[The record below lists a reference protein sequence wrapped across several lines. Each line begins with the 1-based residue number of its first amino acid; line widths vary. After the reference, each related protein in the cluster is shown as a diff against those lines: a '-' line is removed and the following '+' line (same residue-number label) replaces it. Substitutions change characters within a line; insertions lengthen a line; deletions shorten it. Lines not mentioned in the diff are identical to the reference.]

1 MKSTINADDSK
12 ADEQEE
18 VIFVTLESAASA
30 NTGRMSRPKSSWKN
44 QTAPEHVEGKEQS
57 NNGYILSRGKHWIIF
72 GIIVAAVIFQLFFGI
87 LGRRIPYFFSLSG
100 DQPVKALHTGI
111 ILSTEFQRQGEITW
125 WKGYLG
131 EIPGLLAV
139 GAALAIAGASFQSLF
154 KNPLASPDILGVT
167 AGGTLG
173 GGIYIMATVGTA
185 GTGVL
190 VNKGIRLGPFN
201 FPWGMFQVVMFFSGL
216 ATVALV
222 MLIATKIDG
231 KFRSVTALMLTGMA
245 ISAVCNSLLSCI
257 KTALIPT
264 DDTDNRSTLLNV
276 LMYGQLGSSASKLI
290 IISLIIFTPILIF
303 LSFRLNAMT
312 FGEEEARGMGIH
324 TNVIRMGVIV
334 CSTFLVISVVST
346 VGQISWIG
354 MVAPFIGRMLVGPDN
369 KKLLPF
375 SMILGSLF
383 VAVFAEAQSF
393 HVPFISFFSG
403 TSSVTFFSILLFFVF
418 LVWSRKRGGS
428 VWM

>member
-1 MKSTINADDSK
+1 MKSTINADRSR
-12 ADEQEE
+12 ADEEEE
-18 VIFVTLESAASA
+18 VISFIFEDSSVTKTENKTYGSTKTKEKLTVHIEDDALKQA
-30 NTGRMSRPKSSWKN
+30 NNR
-44 QTAPEHVEGKEQS
+44 
-57 NNGYILSRGKHWIIF
+57 YILRGKYWIIF
-72 GIIVAAVIFQLFFGI
+72 WIIVVLIVFQLFFGI
-87 LGRRIPYFFSLSG
+87 FGMRIPYFISLLG
-100 DQPVKALHTGI
+100 DKPVKALHTSN
-111 ILSTEFQRQGEITW
+111 ILNTEIQRQGEITW
-125 WKGYLG
+125 WRGYLSG
-131 EIPGLLAV
+131 IPGLLAV

-173 GGIYIMATVGTA
+173 GGIYILATVGAA

-190 VNKGIRLGPFN
+190 ENKGLQLGPFN
-201 FPWGMFQVVMFFSGL
+201 LPWGMFQIVMFLSGL
-216 ATVALV
+216 ATVGLV
-222 MLIATKIDG
+222 VLIATKIDR

-257 KTALIPT
+257 KTALMPT
-264 DDTDNRSTLLNV
+264 EDADNRSSLLNV

-303 LSFRLNAMT
+303 FSFRLNAMT
-312 FGEEEARGMGIH
+312 FGEEEAKGMGIH
-324 TNVIRMGVIV
+324 TNFIRMGVII

-375 SMILGSLF
+375 SMVLGSLL
-383 VAVFAEAQSF
+383 VAVFGEAHSF
-393 HVPFISFFSG
+393 HVPLISFFSG
-403 TSSVTFFSILLFFVF
+403 TSSVTFFSIVLFFIF
-418 LVWSRKRGGS
+418 LVWSRRRGGS